1 MEPSQNDQVSVE
13 GSQHT
18 SVSGYRSVVD
28 RIVEELAGEIRMG
41 TLEPGAKLP
50 SERGLCERF
59 GASRSSV
66 REALRVLNSRAMID
80 IQVGRGSFVSDF
92 TAPKTDS
99 PLLFWEHNHDTPL
112 GALLEVRFTIEPHIA
127 ALAARRVGAEHL
139 DQLHT
144 ALDNLRIYTES
155 DKLGGRVFA
164 DIAFHDC
171 LVRAADNQLYLSIYR
186 GLEPMLF
193 DIRRMGLRSPKRS
206 GEVLDMHAD
215 IYEAVRDHDPERAA
229 AAMRSHLTAFV
240 KDMGIEI
247 KCEDTSILPPHF
259 AKREDPDK

>member
-1 MEPSQNDQVSVE
+1 MEPPLDHQVGVE

-28 RIVEELAGEIRMG
+28 RVVEELAAEIRMG

-66 REALRVLNSRAMID
+66 REALRVLNSREMIN

-99 PLLFWEHNHDTPL
+99 PLLFWEHNHETPL
-112 GALLEVRFTIEPHIA
+112 SALLEVRFTIEPHIA
-127 ALAARRVGAEHL
+127 ALAARRVRAEHL

-144 ALDNLRIYTES
+144 ALDNLRTYTEA

-206 GEVLDMHAD
+206 WEVLDMHAK
-215 IYEAVRDHDPERAA
+215 IYESVRDHEPEEAA

-240 KDMGIEI
+240 KDMGVEFD
-247 KCEDTSILPPHF
+247 CDES
-259 AKREDPDK
+259 